1 MVDMNV
7 HSVEGEKIGEIK
19 LNDDMFNANINKHIV
34 HQIVKRYL
42 AEKRRGTAS
51 TKGRSEVR
59 GGGKKPWKQKGTGRA
74 RAGSSRS
81 PLWIGGGVTF
91 GPRKDRNFSKK
102 INKKMKQKALMMVFS
117 DRLKNNNLVVV
128 DKIEMAEFKTKI
140 FNDSL
145 KKLEKNFDGF
155 DSKKRRS
162 VLFVNDSKDVKTVN
176 SGRNLSGVQIIN
188 LENINIVDLLK
199 NRNLLISES
208 AIKKINERYSKE

>member
-74 RAGSSRS
+74 RAGTIRS
-81 PLWIGGGVTF
+81 PLWVGGGVIF
-91 GPRKDRNFSKK
+91 GPENRDYGYSIPRKMRLVALKSVLSSK
-102 INKKMKQKALMMVFS
+102 V
-117 DRLKNNNLVVV
+117 KNNDLIVLDKLELKDGKTKDITNILDKFNLNN
-128 DKIEMAEFKTKI
+128 DKIIIVIDKENDEIKRAVNNLRNAIVITANKLNTYDLVNYQKI
-140 FNDSL
+140 LITQNAL
-145 KKLEKNFDGF
+145 KIIQE
-155 DSKKRRS
+155 
-162 VLFVNDSKDVKTVN
+162 VFV
-176 SGRNLSGVQIIN
+176 
-188 LENINIVDLLK
+188 
-199 NRNLLISES
+199 
-208 AIKKINERYSKE
+208 

>member
-74 RAGSSRS
+74 RAGTIRS
-81 PLWIGGGVTF
+81 PLWVGGGVIF
-91 GPRKDRNFSKK
+91 GPENRDYGYSIPRKMRLVALKSVLSSK
-102 INKKMKQKALMMVFS
+102 V
-117 DRLKNNNLVVV
+117 KNNDLIVLDKLELKDGKTKDITNILDKFNLNN
-128 DKIEMAEFKTKI
+128 DKIIIVIDKENDEIKRAVNNLRNAIVITANKLNTYDLVNYQKMLITQNALKI
-140 FNDSL
+140 IQ
-145 KKLEKNFDGF
+145 E
-155 DSKKRRS
+155 
-162 VLFVNDSKDVKTVN
+162 VFV
-176 SGRNLSGVQIIN
+176 
-188 LENINIVDLLK
+188 
-199 NRNLLISES
+199 
-208 AIKKINERYSKE
+208 